1 MQEEIE
7 KKENEL
13 KDALEKDRNWIRQ
26 EYQRLAG
33 LQDSVN
39 SYESGKRKDLEKD
52 RKDINKEKEKLER
65 ERVEF
70 EGDVQAKTA
79 EFEMEKRLLDEARRE
94 LTEISEKQSAELKK
108 QYELLNQKHQ
118 ESLIMTKE
126 MAKRKEKVEEGEKR
140 LAKLESEL

>member
-1 MQEEIE
+1 
-7 KKENEL
+7 
-13 KDALEKDRNWIRQ
+13 
-26 EYQRLAG
+26 
-33 LQDSVN
+33 
-39 SYESGKRKDLEKD
+39 
-52 RKDINKEKEKLER
+52 
-65 ERVEF
+65 
-70 EGDVQAKTA
+70 
-79 EFEMEKRLLDEARRE
+79 MEKRLLDEARRE